1 MQATETETLAECIKV
16 KLLFEN
22 WREYLNE
29 EDYSKTIRKLYYSAT
44 PQLDDR
50 GFGSESL
57 MGFELA
63 FDDWESLK
71 ISDMIED
78 MLIEL
83 YYPMHSWLA
92 YKLGVS
98 KGGRGG
104 DSFKYGDIEIE
115 SIVRKLRHMSAEE
128 VATGLVKDKIQ
139 EVIRSINW
147 QRENYKYNA
156 NKDKERIEKKQY
168 KRPELGQRKMKQVI
182 DGIQMAEDS
191 ANKRLEIIKKD
202 LIPAI
207 PSIAQSLIAKTKES
221 FK

>member
-1 MQATETETLAECIKV
+1 
-16 KLLFEN
+16 
-22 WREYLNE
+22 
-29 EDYSKTIRKLYYSAT
+29 IRKLYYSAT
-44 PQLDDR
+44 PRLDDR

-57 MGFELA
+57 LAFELG

-98 KGGRGG
+98 KIHRY
-104 DSFKYGDIEIE
+104 DDFKYGDIEIN
-115 SIVRKLRHMSAEE
+115 SIINKLKHMSTEE
-128 VATGLVKDKIQ
+128 VATGLVKDKIEQ
-139 EVIRSINW
+139 VIGSINW
-147 QRENYKYNA
+147 KRENYKYNA

-207 PSIAQSLIAKTKES
+207 PTIAQALIAKTKES